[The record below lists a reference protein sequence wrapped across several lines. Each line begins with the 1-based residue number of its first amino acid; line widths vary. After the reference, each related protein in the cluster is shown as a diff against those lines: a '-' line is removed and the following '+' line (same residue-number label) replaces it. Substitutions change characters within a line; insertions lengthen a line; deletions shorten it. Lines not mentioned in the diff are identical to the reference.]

1 MEMNFQHNAI
11 VWQFSENPFP
21 AYRAE
26 LIYGR
31 NKRDRAL
38 LPVLGDIKP
47 LPDSQELP
55 PAQFRIIKTKAKG
68 TICIVP
74 GEDRTDRVLAFIMEH
89 GGFRGWIEVVE
100 SRTTGK
106 IIAECRAANACEAG
120 HAVAVIMAPGEQIVF
135 HSTGRRQDDYILL
148 AWQNGEVKRTVYTAE
163 EWAAMYDNFDDAEE
177 L

>member
-1 MEMNFQHNAI
+1 MEMNFQHNGG

-26 LIYGR
+26 LVYGR

-38 LPVLGDIKP
+38 LPVLGVIKP
-47 LPDSQELP
+47 LPDSQGLP

-74 GEDRTDRVLAFIMEH
+74 GDDRTSRVLAFITEY
-89 GGFRGWIEVVE
+89 GGFRGNVSIV
-100 SRTTGK
+100 SKHTTCK
-106 IIAECRAANACEAG
+106 IIADCWAASACESG
-120 HAVAVIMAPGEQIVF
+120 CAVAVIMAPGEQIVF
-135 HSTGRRQDDYILL
+135 HSTGRRQDDYILFT
-148 AWQNGEVKRTVYTAE
+148 WQDGEVKRTVYTSD
-163 EWAAMYDNFDDAEE
+163 EWTAVHEDFTDAEE